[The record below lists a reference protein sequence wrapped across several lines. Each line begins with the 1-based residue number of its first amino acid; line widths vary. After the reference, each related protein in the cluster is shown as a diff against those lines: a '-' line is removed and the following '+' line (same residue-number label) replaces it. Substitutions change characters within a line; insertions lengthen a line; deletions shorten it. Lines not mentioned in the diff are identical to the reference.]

1 MRGRRGRSSRS
12 HLARSPGPNWAP
24 TEQGPRFPPGGHGV
38 CVGHTLFPNIPNEG
52 QRAPGTQ
59 TSPATAPRAA
69 GKPCLPLQSSRAP
82 PPAAMRPAGLLLALL
97 FFLSRVLAARGRFKE
112 ICAHPNGSCQEFCLE
127 TEIQAGRC
135 LNGHACC
142 RPMVF
147 ESIIEP
153 TTPKE

>member
-1 MRGRRGRSSRS
+1 MRDKG
-12 HLARSPGPNWAP
+12 HLAPRRARRQPPERPG
-24 TEQGPRFPPGGHGV
+24 R
-38 CVGHTLFPNIPNEG
+38 
-52 QRAPGTQ
+52 
-59 TSPATAPRAA
+59 
-69 GKPCLPLQSSRAP
+69 PCLPLQSSRAP

>member
-97 FFLSRVLAARGRFKE
+97 FFLSRVLAGNRSSSAQALVECGPETFRAARRSRPQQEALGSRRPGAQP
-112 ICAHPNGSCQEFCLE
+112 CGCLAHQ
-127 TEIQAGRC
+127 
-135 LNGHACC
+135 
-142 RPMVF
+142 
-147 ESIIEP
+147 
-153 TTPKE
+153 